1 MPPVAD
7 WDAVGRTARAVA
19 TTLSDA
25 GMRAVQA
32 AAEST
37 TFVDNDLLMALDKV
51 GVHAQNAHALASGD
65 ATTASTASRIT
76 ELTGHAVRSWRR
88 LAQLDEY
95 VKENNARVVRPALL
109 ALSA

>member
-1 MPPVAD
+1 MPSAAPPAP
-7 WDAVGRTARAVA
+7 WPPRSA
-19 TTLSDA
+19 TPECVPS
-25 GMRAVQA
+25 RPRQ
-32 AAEST
+32 ST